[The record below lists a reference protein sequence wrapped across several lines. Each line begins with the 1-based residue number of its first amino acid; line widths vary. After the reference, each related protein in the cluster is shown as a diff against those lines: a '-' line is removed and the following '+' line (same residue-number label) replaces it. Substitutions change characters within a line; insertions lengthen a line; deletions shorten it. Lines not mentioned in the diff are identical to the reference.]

1 MSTEQLAVVD
11 AQSLGA
17 LEQMER
23 ASIDIQIATAKK
35 YPRSL
40 AAVKQKMLSF
50 ATLDEE
56 TASGCFYTL
65 PARRGGDGKS
75 LQGPSVRLAEIALAT
90 YGHLRAGARVIA
102 DDGKVLTAQGVV
114 HDLENNVCI
123 AIEVKRRV
131 TTKDGRRFSDDMIVT
146 TGNAAC
152 SIALRNATFRV
163 IPLALVKPVYE
174 AAKRLA
180 IGDSKSLS
188 QRRAAAVEYFAKMGV
203 PKDRIFGA
211 LGVSGIED
219 VTLDHLEMLQGY
231 RTAIADKEA
240 TIDEV
245 FPVAV
250 KAAKVPAKEDD
261 VPFNFGALPPATV
274 DSESQVHQQSEPAPS
289 SEHEQQPAQPA
300 QQADAPAADALS
312 HSEKLVQLAA
322 QAGIAFE
329 SVEAWAKARHL
340 NAAKD
345 SDAQKIINA
354 WPTVSAALKAQQ
366 GGAK

>member
-1 MSTEQLAVVD
+1 MSSEQLEVIENIPV
-11 AQSLGA
+11 GA

-23 ASIDIQIATAKK
+23 ASIDIQINTAKK

-40 AAVKQKMLSF
+40 AVVKQRMLSF

-56 TASGCFYTL
+56 TAAGCFYTL
-65 PARRGGDGKS
+65 PARRGGDNKP

-90 YGHLRAGARVIA
+90 YGHLRAGSRVIA

-123 AIEVKRRV
+123 SIEVKRRV
-131 TTKDGRRFSDDMIVT
+131 TTKDGRRFSDDMVVT

-180 IGDSKSLS
+180 IGDAKSLS
-188 QRRAAAVEYFAKMGV
+188 QRRAVAVEYFVKMGV

-211 LGVSGIED
+211 LGVSGLED
-219 VTLDHLEMLQGY
+219 VTLEHLEVLQGY
-231 RTAIADKEA
+231 RTAIADKET
-240 TIDEV
+240 TIDEA
-245 FPVAV
+245 FPVVV
-250 KAAKVPAKEDD
+250 KAAKVTGKDED
-261 VPFNFGALPPATV
+261 VPFDFGKPA
-274 DSESQVHQQSEPAPS
+274 SAPEQPAAAAPQQAEPA
-289 SEHEQQPAQPA
+289 
-300 QQADAPAADALS
+300 QAAAPADALAPA
-312 HSEKLVQLAA
+312 EKLVQLAA
-322 QAGIAFE
+322 QAGIDFSA
-329 SVEAWAKARHL
+329 VEVWAKDRRL

-345 SDAQKIINA
+345 NDAQKIINA
-354 WPTVSAALKAQQ
+354 WTTVGATIKAQ

>member
-1 MSTEQLAVVD
+1 MSSEQIEVVETQ
-11 AQSLGA
+11 ALGA

-23 ASIDIQIATAKK
+23 ASIDMQISTAKK

-40 AAVKQKMLSF
+40 AVVKQKMLSF

-56 TASGCFYTL
+56 TAAGCFYTL
-65 PARRGGDGKS
+65 PARRGGDGKP

-90 YGHLRAGARVIA
+90 YGHLRAGARVIN

-123 AIEVKRRV
+123 SIEVKRRV
-131 TTKDGRRFSDDMIVT
+131 TTKDGRRFSDDMVVT

-174 AAKRLA
+174 ASKRLA
-180 IGDSKSLS
+180 IGDAKSLS
-188 QRRAAAVEYFAKMGV
+188 QRRSAAVDYFIKMGV
-203 PKDRIFGA
+203 PKDRIFSA
-211 LGVSGIED
+211 LEVSGID
-219 VTLDHLEMLQGY
+219 DITLDHLGILQGY
-231 RTAIADKEA
+231 RTAISDKEI
-240 TIDEV
+240 TIDDA
-245 FPVAV
+245 FPLVV
-250 KAAKVPAKEDD
+250 KAAKITPKEDD
-261 VPFNFGALPPATV
+261 VPFDFGKSAQSHQVETPNEKPVAEAKPTATEAPTV
-274 DSESQVHQQSEPAPS
+274 DTQ
-289 SEHEQQPAQPA
+289 
-300 QQADAPAADALS
+300 APA
-312 HSEKLVQLAA
+312 EKLVQLAA

-329 SVEAWAKARHL
+329 SVEAWGKARHL

-354 WPTVSAALKAQQ
+354 WSTVSASLKAQ